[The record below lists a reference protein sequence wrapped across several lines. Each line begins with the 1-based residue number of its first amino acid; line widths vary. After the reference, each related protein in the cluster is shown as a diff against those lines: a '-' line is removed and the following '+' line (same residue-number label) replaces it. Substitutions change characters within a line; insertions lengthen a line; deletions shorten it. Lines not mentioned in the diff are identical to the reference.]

1 MLFHAFS
8 DLMPQINLVLQGT
21 VSSILLSLW
30 KHIRQFD
37 RGLVFGENFGG
48 PSVAFFR
55 NKTS

>member
-37 RGLVFGENFGG
+37 RGLVFGENFVG

-55 NKTS
+55 NETS